1 MSLITEEQVV
11 LDLTGADRHAATRTL
26 GERLVASGRC
36 TDLDQFID
44 DVRKREETMATGL
57 PGGIGIPHARSAAIT
72 EPALVFGRSTDGIDW
87 GAKDGPAKL
96 IFLIAAPEGGG
107 DAHMQMLPKL
117 ARALMKKDFKAALA
131 AATSEAEVVA
141 IVSAQVELDR
151 PVASATAAPTVAAR
165 TDTVSDPTSDTT
177 GAVAVTD
184 SSSAGT
190 DSSAV
195 VSGGGSTTAIDDQ
208 DPPRV
213 LHFVGVTSC
222 PTGIAHTYMA
232 AEGLENA
239 AKAAG
244 HIMTVETQGS
254 AGTTPLDPAEI
265 AAADA
270 VIFAHDLPVKDA
282 GRFAGKPTIDVGV
295 KKGISDGPALIQQAA
310 DLAAEWRADPSKA
323 AAALAAGPAASGGGG
338 LVSKVDSGASLGTR
352 VRQWLMTG
360 VSYMIP
366 FVAAGGILIALSFM
380 LAQLAGGNGAVDI
393 VNYNLKPGDPLNIAE
408 TFSPTDLTSW
418 AALFFVIGG
427 AAFGFLV
434 PILSGFIAF
443 AIADRPGL
451 VPGIVGGS
459 VAATMG
465 AGFLGGLVTGVI
477 GGLAARWVS
486 RWKVAKGVRGVMPV
500 VVIPIVSSLIT
511 IGLFI
516 TVLGRPIK
524 GLSDGLTSALNGMT
538 GSSLIVL
545 GLILGA
551 MMGFDLGGP
560 VNKVAYAF
568 ATTGLAA
575 AGASTDAPQLKIMAA
590 VMAAGMVA
598 PLAMALATTIRPK
611 LFSEPERENG
621 KAAWLLGA
629 SFISEGAIP
638 FAAADPIRI
647 IVSSVIGSSIT
658 GALAMAFG
666 ATLRAPHG
674 GIWVLPLIGN
684 FLLFIVALVIGV
696 AVMCGIVIA
705 LKSRD
710 PKLAQVDAVA
720 TV

>member
-11 LDLTGADRHAATRTL
+11 LDLTGADRHEATRRL

-36 TDLDQFID
+36 TDIDTFLD

-57 PGGIGIPHARSAAIT
+57 PGGIGIPHARSTAIT
-72 EPALVFGRSTDGIDW
+72 EPSLVFGRSADGIDW
-87 GAKDGPAKL
+87 GAKDGPATL
-96 IFLIAAPEGGG
+96 VFLIAAPEGGG

-131 AATSEAEVVA
+131 AATTEAEVVR
-141 IVSAQVELDR
+141 IVSNEVALDQ
-151 PVASATAAPTVAAR
+151 PAAAASATSPDADR
-165 TDTVSDPTSDTT
+165 T
-177 GAVAVTD
+177 GAATP
-184 SSSAGT
+184 A
-190 DSSAV
+190 AK
-195 VSGGGSTTAIDDQ
+195 
-208 DPPRV
+208 RV
-213 LHFVGVTSC
+213 LNLVGVTSC

-244 HIMTVETQGS
+244 HTMRVETQGS
-254 AGTTPLDPAEI
+254 AGSTPLGADVI

-282 GRFAGKPTIDVGV
+282 GRFAGKPLVDVGV
-295 KKGISDGPALIQQAA
+295 KKGISDGPALVTQAEQ
-310 DLAAEWRADPSKA
+310 LVAEWDADPGKREVA
-323 AAALAAGPAASGGGG
+323 AAAAAGSSGG
-338 LVSKVDSGASLGTR
+338 LVSKVESGASTGTKI
-352 VRQWLMTG
+352 RQWLMTG

-380 LAQLAGGNGAVDI
+380 LAQVALGAEGPIEI
-393 VNYNLKPGDPLNIAE
+393 VKYNLISPDQYNIAQN
-408 TFSPTDLTSW
+408 FSAFSLTSW
-418 AALFFVIGG
+418 AGLLFVIGG
-427 AAFGFLV
+427 ASFGFLV

-459 VAATMG
+459 IAATMG
-465 AGFLGGLVTGVI
+465 AGFLGGLATGFL
-477 GGLAARWVS
+477 GGFVARWIS
-486 RWKVAKGVRGVMPV
+486 QWKVAKGVRGVMPV
-500 VVIPIVSSLIT
+500 VVIPLLSTLIT
-511 IGLFI
+511 AGVFI
-516 TVLGRPIK
+516 AVLGKPIK
-524 GLSDGLTSALNGMT
+524 ALSDALTSGLNNMS
-538 GSSLIVL
+538 GSSALLL
-545 GLILGA
+545 GILLGA

-560 VNKVAYAF
+560 VNKAAYFF
-568 ATTGLAA
+568 ATAGLATAGTA
-575 AGASTDAPQLKIMAA
+575 ANAPQLKIMAA

-598 PLAMALATTIRPK
+598 PLAMALATTLRPH

-638 FAAADPIRI
+638 FAAADPVRI
-647 IVSSVIGSSIT
+647 ITSSVIGSAVT
-658 GALAMAFG
+658 GGLVMLFG

-684 FLLFIVALVIGV
+684 FLLFLLALVIGV
-696 AVMCGIVIA
+696 IVMTAIVVA

-710 PKLAQVDAVA
+710 THLAEVDASA

>member
-11 LDLTGADRHAATRTL
+11 LDLTGADRHEATRLL

-36 TDLDQFID
+36 TDLDTFIA

-57 PGGIGIPHARSAAIT
+57 PGGIGIPHARSSAIT
-72 EPALVFGRSTDGIDW
+72 EPSLVFGRAADGIDW
-87 GAKDGPAKL
+87 GAKDGPANL

-131 AATSEAEVVA
+131 AATTEAEVVR
-141 IVSAQVELDR
+141 IVSAEVELDQ
-151 PVASATAAPTVAAR
+151 PAAAPSAAAASAAAASAAASPAGAAGTGAAPAGTVATA
-165 TDTVSDPTSDTT
+165 TV
-177 GAVAVTD
+177 VA
-184 SSSAGT
+184 
-190 DSSAV
+190 
-195 VSGGGSTTAIDDQ
+195 DDAATET
-208 DPPRV
+208 PRV
-213 LHFVGVTSC
+213 LNLVGVTSC

-232 AEGLENA
+232 AEGLEAA

-244 HIMTVETQGS
+244 HTMKVETQGS
-254 AGTTPLDPAEI
+254 AGSKPLTAAEI

-282 GRFAGKPTIDVGV
+282 GRFAGKPTVDVGV
-295 KKGISDGPALIQQAA
+295 KKGISEAPALVAQAA
-310 DLAAEWRADPSKA
+310 ALAAEWRADPSRATA
-323 AAALAAGPAASGGGG
+323 AAAGGAASGGGS
-338 LVSKVDSGASLGTR
+338 LVSKVDEGAGLGTR

-380 LAQLAGGNGAVDI
+380 LSQVSLGEEGPIEI
-393 VNYNLKPGDPLNIAE
+393 VKYNLTSTDQYNIAQN
-408 TFSPTDLTSW
+408 FSVGSLTAW
-418 AALFFVIGG
+418 AALLYVIG
-427 AAFGFLV
+427 AASFGFLV

-465 AGFLGGLVTGVI
+465 AGFLGGLVTGVL
-477 GGLAARWVS
+477 GGLVARWVS
-486 RWKVAKGVRGVMPV
+486 NWKVAKGVRGVMPV
-500 VVIPIVSSLIT
+500 VVIPLLSSFIT

-524 GLSDGLTSALNGMT
+524 ALTDALNTWLTGMS
-538 GSSLIVL
+538 GASAIIL
-545 GLILGA
+545 GVILGA

-575 AGASTDAPQLKIMAA
+575 AGASTDAPQLQIMAA

-598 PLAMALATTIRPK
+598 PLAMALATTLRPK

-638 FAAADPIRI
+638 FAAVDPFRVIA
-647 IVSSVIGSSIT
+647 SSVVGSAIT

-666 ATLRAPHG
+666 TTLRAPHG
-674 GIWVLPLIGN
+674 GIWVLPLIGK
-684 FLLFIVALVIGV
+684 FLLFVVALVVGV
-696 AVMCGIVIA
+696 AVMTSIVVA

-710 PKLAQVDAVA
+710 THLAEVDATA